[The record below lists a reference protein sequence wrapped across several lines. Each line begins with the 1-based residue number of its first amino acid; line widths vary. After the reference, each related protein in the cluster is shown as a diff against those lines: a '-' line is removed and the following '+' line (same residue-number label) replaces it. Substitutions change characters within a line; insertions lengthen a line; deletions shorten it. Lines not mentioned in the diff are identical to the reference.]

1 MEGRD
6 AGTVVQGEICVLGK
20 RCGRLWSGRGFWRL
34 FAKESG
40 DGVGGEKERR
50 ETRIDRGISDPLVFR
65 VVADSIHFLI
75 PLSLSSQTGLFL
87 SILDWKCQI
96 REFEEKPRDNWT
108 RRYWS
113 ELQSSS
119 SKTKHD
125 KKMSNATSRDHVT
138 RKNYLIDVF
147 FFFVGEIC
155 GCWWKSSIYRKWK
168 GSSEWNK
175 AAARQIVQ
183 LELYTGCFQSARSEQ
198 I

>member
-1 MEGRD
+1 M
-6 AGTVVQGEICVLGK
+6 
-20 RCGRLWSGRGFWRL
+20 
-34 FAKESG
+34 
-40 DGVGGEKERR
+40 
-50 ETRIDRGISDPLVFR
+50 FR

-147 FFFVGEIC
+147 SSSSV
-155 GCWWKSSIYRKWK
+155 KSVDVDEKVR
-168 GSSEWNK
+168 
-175 AAARQIVQ
+175 
-183 LELYTGCFQSARSEQ
+183 YTGSEKVQ
-198 I
+198 VNGTKQQRGKSCN